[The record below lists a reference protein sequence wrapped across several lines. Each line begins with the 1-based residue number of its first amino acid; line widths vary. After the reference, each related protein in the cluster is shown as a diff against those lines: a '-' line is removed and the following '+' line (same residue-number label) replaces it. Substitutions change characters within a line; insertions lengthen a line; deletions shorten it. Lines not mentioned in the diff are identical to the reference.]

1 MNNKNR
7 IIIVIGDKHEDIVK
21 KYSNDTKVYHLLL
34 KKSEAEVA
42 RLEHMKLIDLLL
54 TDKRVHLTPSQREEY
69 KDEYLHLKSLNAQEY
84 FNENTKDC
92 SIDENGDAYT
102 YKNPNAYYQYERCQ
116 QHRLEVTGEEG
127 DFSTPFPLKDGT
139 LSYSARF
146 NDIDWAQIHH
156 NPYKI
161 SISKRVWELVVD
173 DKKPQNTHEQE
184 LKDLMSERKKY
195 FENFKTC
202 DEFVNHSTS
211 LWFWGIASENNYIE
225 IDHTISDY
233 DWISNF
239 YDRFIEPL
247 RETNNLITIYE
258 VKGL

>member
-1 MNNKNR
+1 
-7 IIIVIGDKHEDIVK
+7 
-21 KYSNDTKVYHLLL
+21 
-34 KKSEAEVA
+34 
-42 RLEHMKLIDLLL
+42 
-54 TDKRVHLTPSQREEY
+54 
-69 KDEYLHLKSLNAQEY
+69 
-84 FNENTKDC
+84 
-92 SIDENGDAYT
+92 
-102 YKNPNAYYQYERCQ
+102 
-116 QHRLEVTGEEG
+116 
-127 DFSTPFPLKDGT
+127 
-139 LSYSARF
+139 
-146 NDIDWAQIHH
+146 
-156 NPYKI
+156 
-161 SISKRVWELVVD
+161 
-173 DKKPQNTHEQE
+173 
-184 LKDLMSERKKY
+184 MSERKKY